1 MFNKTIIEGAED
13 NRTIINY
20 PKTLEIN
27 EKRAPT
33 DDSIR
38 LLKEME
44 EKTLDK
50 LIIDYVPNNVL
61 EYIMLV
67 KLAKVDNI
75 DEKILVRFKIN
86 NKEYK
91 LIIKLYSQQL
101 LMKNGQEI
109 MEEIH
114 TELSKII
121 ASELLEKAYQESFK
135 NKDKFT
141 QNIFTLIGNV

>member
-1 MFNKTIIEGAED
+1 MFNKTIIEGAKD
-13 NRTIINY
+13 HRTVINY
-20 PKTLEIN
+20 PKEFKVIEN
-27 EKRAPT
+27 KAPT
-33 DDSIR
+33 EDSIR

-50 LIIDYVPNNVL
+50 LIVDYVPNNVL
-61 EYIMLV
+61 EYIMFA
-67 KLAKVDNI
+67 KLANVDNI

-86 NKEYK
+86 NKEYE

-101 LMKNGQEI
+101 SMKNGQEI

-114 TELSKII
+114 AELSKII
-121 ASELLEKAYQESFK
+121 ATELLEKAYQESFK

-141 QNIFTLIGNV
+141 QNIFTLIENV

>member
-1 MFNKTIIEGAED
+1 MFNKTIIEGTKD
-13 NRTIINY
+13 HRTVINY
-20 PKTLEIN
+20 PKEFKVIEN
-27 EKRAPT
+27 KAPT
-33 DDSIR
+33 EDSIR

-50 LIIDYVPNNVL
+50 LIVDYVPNNVL
-61 EYIMLV
+61 EYIMFA
-67 KLAKVDNI
+67 KLANVDNI

-86 NKEYK
+86 NKEYE

-101 LMKNGQEI
+101 SMKNGQEI

-114 TELSKII
+114 AELSKII
-121 ASELLEKAYQESFK
+121 ATELLEKAYQESFK

>member
-1 MFNKTIIEGAED
+1 MFNKTIIEGTKD
-13 NRTIINY
+13 HRTVINY
-20 PKTLEIN
+20 PKEFKVIEN
-27 EKRAPT
+27 KAPT
-33 DDSIR
+33 EDSIR

-50 LIIDYVPNNVL
+50 LIVDYVPNNVL
-61 EYIMLV
+61 EYIMFA
-67 KLAKVDNI
+67 KLANVDNI

-86 NKEYK
+86 NKEYE

-101 LMKNGQEI
+101 SMKNGQEI

-114 TELSKII
+114 AELSKII
-121 ASELLEKAYQESFK
+121 ATELLEKAYQESFK

-141 QNIFTLIGNV
+141 QNIFTLIENV